1 MNKPLKI
8 AICAGEVSGDLLGGH
23 LISAIKQQCP
33 DCEIFG
39 IGGKQMIAAGCES
52 FFNQEKLAVRGFVEI
67 IKRLPEILSI
77 RKNFIKILL
86 QKQPDIFIGIDSPD
100 FNFSIEKKLKKVGIK
115 TVHYVSPSVWAWR
128 GGRVKKIVK
137 IADMVLCLFPMEPE
151 LYQKAGG
158 KAVFVGHPLAQT
170 IDLTSNTQ
178 NAKQFFRLPENIPI
192 FALLPGSRM
201 SELEYLAETFIQTA
215 GEIINKNQDAQFL
228 LPAATEN
235 GFQYLKNLLNQEKY
249 RHLPIHLING
259 QAQIAIQAADCVL
272 AASGT
277 VTLEVALCKKPM
289 VIAYKISPITFAIVK
304 RIFQLPYIGLPNI
317 LLKKFAVPELLQQDA
332 NPKKLAET
340 LWQQYTQNNQALIE
354 DFSLLHNELKQDT
367 DKIAANTVLSL
378 VREQ

>member
-23 LISAIKQQCP
+23 LIDALKQKYP

-52 FFNQEKLAVRGFVEI
+52 FFNQERLAVRGLVEVL
-67 IKRLPEILSI
+67 KRLPEILSI

-100 FNFSIEKKLKKVGIK
+100 FNFSIEKKLKKAGIK

-158 KAVFVGHPLAQT
+158 NAVFVGHPLAQT
-170 IDLTSNTQ
+170 IDLTPNTQ
-178 NAKQFFRLPENIPI
+178 NAKQFFRLPENTPT
-192 FALLPGSRM
+192 FTLLPGSRM

-215 GEIINKNQDAQFL
+215 SEIINKNQDAQFL

-249 RHLPIHLING
+249 CHLPIQLLQG
-259 QAQIAIQAADCVL
+259 QAQKAIIAADCVL

-332 NPKKLAET
+332 NPTRLAET

-354 DFSLLHNELKQDT
+354 DFSLLHNKLKQDT
-367 DKIAANTVLSL
+367 GKIAANAVLAL
-378 VREQ
+378 IEK